1 MPDRGRPRSFDR
13 DAALRRAME
22 LFWAKGYDG
31 TSLSDLTTAM
41 GINSPSLYAAF
52 RSKQALFREAVR
64 LYGASEGTEIWDAIP
79 NAPTA
84 REAIER
90 FLHRTAESFTRRGK
104 PRGCLIALGAL
115 HTRDGSDA
123 VVCRELRDHRA
134 QNAKTLRLRLER
146 GVAEGEL
153 SEGFDCRAAATFY
166 ATVQHGMSIQAR
178 DGASRETLLAVAHCA
193 MAAWNTLVSRSSPSK
208 HLRPPKVR
216 PETHWQRRGKNLPEK
231 TRKAAVPP

>member
-1 MPDRGRPRSFDR
+1 MPERGRPRSFDR

-31 TSLSDLTTAM
+31 SALADLTAAM

-52 RSKQALFREAVR
+52 QSKADLFREAVQ
-64 LYGASEGTEIWDAIP
+64 LYGASQGTEIWDVIP
-79 NAPTA
+79 TAPTA

-90 FLHRTAESFTRRGK
+90 FLEATAESFTQRGK

-115 HTRDGSDA
+115 HARDASTA
-123 VVCRELRDHRA
+123 AVCRELRDHRA
-134 QNAKTLRLRLER
+134 QNTKTLRRRLER

-153 SEGFDCRAAATFY
+153 PAGFDCRAAATFY

-178 DGASRETLLAVAHCA
+178 DGASRDTLLAVARCA
-193 MAAWNTLVSRSSPSK
+193 MAAWDGLMSASMPG
-208 HLRPPKVR
+208 
-216 PETHWQRRGKNLPEK
+216 RRGQPRAEHRRAKP
-231 TRKAAVPP
+231 R